1 MRTPSV
7 IERARQRLPV
17 KLKLAVVSA
26 ALTFAILLLFA
37 VVVGTFAERRLTT
50 SFDDDLRATAA
61 DLQQQIRVN
70 NEGDPLL
77 PQAQYAIATAGGAVI
92 RVFNSDQELIR
103 GPVNPGLGPPI
114 EAVVD
119 VGDYRVISRPLFL
132 GSLRRDE
139 SAFGPVA
146 PPVGESIA
154 GYVQYAKPQSTL
166 HNTLARV
173 RVFLGL
179 GVLGGTALAFLAGF
193 AVARRAMRPIAGLTR
208 AAREVARTRD
218 PSGVRLPKPAA
229 HDEVAELADT
239 LEEMLSELG
248 AARTETEA
256 ALVRQRAFVADAS
269 HELRTP
275 LTSILANL
283 ELLEAELHGD
293 QRDIAGSA
301 LRSSRRMSRLVADL
315 LLLARADAGRRAPRK
330 PVDLAAVIRDAA
342 AEASPLAG
350 ERSLEVDLP
359 EDGAALVEGSPDD
372 LHRLALNLIENALI
386 HTPVDARVRAAVRAT
401 NGGVELEV
409 ADDGPGIM
417 PELHERVFDRF
428 SRGGGDTTPARSGSG
443 LGLSI
448 VRAVAAAH
456 GGGVT
461 LDEPPGGGARFTVR
475 LPAGVPSATPPRP
488 RAEPSAAA

>member
-1 MRTPSV
+1 VKSPS
-7 IERARQRLPV
+7 IIQRLRQRLPV

-26 ALTFAILLLFA
+26 GLTFAILLLFA
-37 VVVGTFAERRLTT
+37 VVVGTFAERRVDS
-50 SFDDDLRATAA
+50 SFENDLRATAA
-61 DLQQQIRVN
+61 DLQEKIRVN
-70 NEGDPLL
+70 DAGEPVL
-77 PQAQYAIATAGGAVI
+77 PQAQYEIAIAGGALI
-92 RVFNSDQELIR
+92 RVFNANQELVR
-103 GPVNPGLGPPI
+103 GPIRPDLGPPI
-114 EAVVD
+114 EAAVD
-119 VGDYRVISRPLFL
+119 VGDYRVISRPLFR
-132 GSLRRDE
+132 GSLRRDRVNP
-139 SAFGPVA
+139 FGPFD
-146 PPVGESIA
+146 PPTGETIA

-166 HNTLARV
+166 NNTITRV
-173 RVFLGL
+173 RSFLAL

-218 PSGVRLPKPAA
+218 PAGVSLPKPLAQ
-229 HDEVAELADT
+229 DEVAELADT
-239 LEEMLSELG
+239 LEEMLGELG

-256 ALVRQRAFVADAS
+256 ALTRQRAFVADAS

-283 ELLEAELHGD
+283 ELLEAELHD
-293 QRDIAGSA
+293 EQREIAGSA

-330 PVDLAAVIRDAA
+330 PVDLAAVVR
-342 AEASPLAG
+342 EAAG
-350 ERSLEVDLP
+350 EALP
-359 EDGAALVEGSPDD
+359 MAGDRALDMELAEPGAAMVEGAHDD

-386 HTPVDARVRAAVRAT
+386 HTPADARVRVSVRAGE
-401 NGGVELEV
+401 NAVELEV

-417 PELHERVFDRF
+417 PQLRERIFDRF
-428 SRGGGDTTPARSGSG
+428 SRGGGDTTPATSGSG

-448 VRAVAAAH
+448 VRAVAEAH
-456 GGGVT
+456 GGSVT

-475 LPAGVPSATPPRP
+475 LPAGVPTTPRRP